1 MKIEFC
7 SDIACPFCYIGK
19 RNLEEAL
26 ARFAQ
31 AETVGLNFDFDKMKP
46 TNTFDAHR
54 LTKWAKIQGRE
65 ADVVEKLLYTHFS
78 KSKEIGNE
86 EKI

>member
-1 MKIEFC
+1 
-7 SDIACPFCYIGK
+7 
-19 RNLEEAL
+19 
-26 ARFAQ
+26 
-31 AETVGLNFDFDKMKP
+31 MKP

-65 ADVVEKLLYTHFS
+65 AAVVEKLLYDHFT